1 MNTNEEFWA
10 RVSNYKKLGLD
21 PLRWVAGCAVKVDL
35 TTVIYPALHMIK
47 PELEKLGVTINPR
60 EDADIFHLREDEI
73 IVKRAIYDFKEPR
86 VDTQWLADLS
96 PTRALSLVQVH
107 QKHAGNP
114 EEFGNQLTEV
124 YKRLSEANIK
134 FTVGKGHSIISPYP
148 DDEFALF
155 EFVREGTGRPSGF
168 TLANNDTIQVID
180 PMDDP
185 GSQSQAFVAISNAL
199 NDLIALGCFENLRAY
214 PVYDAPSDEMVKA
227 IEGNMKQFSQ
237 QHNVRIEDTGPLR
250 RGRLLIGASVIGDMY
265 KQPPTHYDF
274 LTPGMQI
281 LVTRA
286 FGDLAPINTY
296 LSCVADEDYLNKLEQ
311 SGHSLEDVRKAKES
325 AIKVMME
332 PNLRIGQ
339 IINGL
344 CPEFGDKFKENEHV
358 AATGD
363 LSGPGIYIFK
373 ELADIAK
380 AEITLDKIPLAFPEY
395 VKFATE
401 SYLMDN
407 GTAGTNGA
415 IAMIASEEVIKSAIS
430 SLERQGHRPQIIG
443 QIIRRGEPKLI
454 VPKEVENFIASKSI
468 LNEMTIAHS

>member
-1 MNTNEEFWA
+1 MATSEEFWA
-10 RVSNYKKLGLD
+10 RVSDYKKLGLD

-35 TTVIYPALHMIK
+35 TTVVYPALHMIK
-47 PELEKLGVTINPR
+47 PELEKFGVTINRR
-60 EDADIFHLREDEI
+60 EDADIFPLRENEI
-73 IVKRAIYDFKEPR
+73 TVKRAIYDFKEPR
-86 VDTQWLADLS
+86 VDTRWLAELS

-124 YKRLSEANIK
+124 YKRLSQANIR

-155 EFVREGTGRPSGF
+155 EFIREGTGRSSGF
-168 TLANNDTIQVID
+168 ILANNDTIQVID
-180 PMDDP
+180 PTDDP

-199 NDLIALGCFENLRAY
+199 NDLISLGCFENLRAY
-214 PVYDAPSDEMVKA
+214 PVYDAPIDEMVKA
-227 IEGNMKQFSQ
+227 IEGNMRQFSQ
-237 QHNVRIEDTGPLR
+237 QYGVRIENTGPLG
-250 RGRLLIGASVIGDMY
+250 RGRLLIGASVFGDMY

-274 LTPGMQI
+274 VTTGMQI

-296 LSCVADEDYLNKLEQ
+296 LSCAADEDYLNKLEQ

-325 AIKVMME
+325 AIKTMME
-332 PNLRIGQ
+332 PNIRIGQ
-339 IINGL
+339 IINSL
-344 CPEFGDKFKENEHV
+344 CPEFGGKFKENEHI

-373 ELADIAK
+373 ELADIAR
-380 AEITLDKIPLAFPEY
+380 AEVVLDIIPLSFPEY
-395 VKFATE
+395 VGFATE

-415 IAMIASEEVIKSAIS
+415 IAMIASEEVIESAKS
-430 SLERQGHRPQIIG
+430 SLEGQGYHPQIIG
-443 QIIRRGEPKLI
+443 RIIGKGEPKLI
-454 VPKEVENFIASKSI
+454 VPKEVKRFIASRSI
-468 LNEMTIAHS
+468 LNEMTISPP